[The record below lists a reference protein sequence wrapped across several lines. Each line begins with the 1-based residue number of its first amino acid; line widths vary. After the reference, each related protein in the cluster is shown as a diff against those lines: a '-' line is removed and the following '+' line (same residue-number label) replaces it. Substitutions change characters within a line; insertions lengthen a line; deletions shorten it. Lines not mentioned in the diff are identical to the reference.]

1 MGAGFTR
8 PKLRKVNYYGNERK
22 TYYYVN
28 GGD

>member
-1 MGAGFTR
+1 MGRDYTR
-8 PKLRKVNYYGNERK
+8 PKLRKVNYYENERK